1 MTLTAMRSTARYG
14 CCTKT
19 GKATSDQR
27 PAGSHEQKYSYSS
40 LPAARWSLLGASIIF
55 SLFVS
60 AIPSTALAQTTP
72 SSPDKCQ
79 AEITSSLSQQQRSYR
94 YVLFGKRKPEEEP
107 RNATQYDD
115 RGKVFLKV
123 KDNTWAADDGELL
136 TDTKMRTASW
146 YYTPE
151 RRGLFETKQVLTSEL
166 VPALTQSYRAL
177 TFRAAAVCAAA
188 RVAATNV
195 KDVPTATRGDRAK
208 DLWRI
213 EVAGCETTELPP
225 MPSCAALANTVQMS
239 VATTYCEPIADQ
251 MLDREAE
258 LLKLAATY
266 DAAYRTLLQFAG
278 NFDQFI
284 GAFRTDLLAPIEQ
297 AASVVNQLSRIPCFL
312 AQCNE

>member
-1 MTLTAMRSTARYG
+1 MKNCRRSSLTADRL
-14 CCTKT
+14 
-19 GKATSDQR
+19 
-27 PAGSHEQKYSYSS
+27 S
-40 LPAARWSLLGASIIF
+40 LFGASIF
-55 SLFVS
+55 LSLF
-60 AIPSTALAQTTP
+60 ASTFPLPAFAQAP
-72 SSPDKCQ
+72 APSPDKCQ
-79 AEITSSLSQQQRSYR
+79 AEITSSLSQQQRFYR

-136 TDTKMRTASW
+136 TDVKMRNASW

-177 TFRAAAVCAAA
+177 TCRAAAVCAAA
-188 RVAATNV
+188 RVATANV
-195 KDVPTATRGDRAK
+195 ANIPKATRGERAK

-213 EVAGCETTELPP
+213 EVPGCETTELPA

-297 AASVVNQLSRIPCFL
+297 AAGVVNQLSRIPCFL